1 MIPLVFGMTLISE
14 EGAMPGIILSIDQGT
29 TGSTVVLLDQEL
41 KVRAQGYREFRQ
53 IYPQPGWVEHNPDE
67 IWDSVLGAMNAA
79 FSAGDVSPA
88 EVGAIGITN
97 QRETN
102 LLWDAATGR
111 PCHNA
116 IVWQCRRTAD
126 ICAKLKQDGRETLF
140 QSRTGLL
147 LDPYFSGTKLKWQFD
162 HVPGLRGEA
171 EAGRVIA
178 GTIDTFL
185 TWKLTGGNAHVT
197 DATNASRTL
206 LMDLASLAWDE
217 HLCSILDIPPKALPA
232 IRGCSEVYGHT
243 KGVPGLPDGIPI
255 CGMAG
260 DQQAALFGQACFKTG
275 EAKCTYGTGAFLL
288 MNTGDKP
295 VASAN
300 RLLTTVAWRINDK
313 TTYALEGSAFIAGSA
328 VQWLRD
334 GLNIIE
340 SASQIEALAS
350 QVPDTGGVTI
360 VPAFVGIGAPHWR
373 SDARGVITG
382 LTLGTHQG
390 HIARATLEGIALQNV
405 DILKA
410 MESDSGRQLLR
421 LKVDGGASANNLL
434 MQMQSDFLGCS
445 IVRPQIV
452 ETTALGAAL
461 LAGLGAGM
469 WKGVEAIAGV
479 WKEDRTFTPDITD
492 ADRAA
497 VLERWQSAVAKA

>member
-1 MIPLVFGMTLISE
+1 
-14 EGAMPGIILSIDQGT
+14 MPGIILSIDQGT
-29 TGSTVVLLDQEL
+29 TGTTAVLLDQEL
-41 KVRAQGYREFRQ
+41 NVRAQGYREFGQ
-53 IYPQPGWVEHNPDE
+53 IYPQPGWVEHDAEE
-67 IWDSVLGAMNAA
+67 IWDSVLGAMQAA
-79 FSAGDVSPA
+79 FSAGDISPQD
-88 EVGAIGITN
+88 VGAIGITN

-102 LLWDAATGR
+102 LIWDKATGK

-126 ICAKLKQDGRETLF
+126 ICEILKQEGREELF

-147 LDPYFSGTKLKWQFD
+147 LDPYFSGTKLKWQLD
-162 HVPGLRGEA
+162 HVSGLWEEA
-171 EAGRVIA
+171 EAGKVIA

-185 TWKLTGGNAHVT
+185 TWKLTGGEVHVT

-206 LMDLASLAWDE
+206 LMDLASLEWDE
-217 HLCSILDIPPKALPA
+217 ELCTILDIPQKALPD
-232 IRGCSEVYGHT
+232 IRSCSEIYGHT
-243 KGVPGLPDGIPI
+243 KNVPGLPDGVPI

-260 DQQAALFGQACFKTG
+260 DQQAALFGQACFETG

-295 VASAN
+295 VPSVN
-300 RLLTTVAWRINDK
+300 RLLTTVAWHIDGK
-313 TTYALEGSAFIAGSA
+313 TTYALEGSAFIAGSS

-334 GLNIIE
+334 GLKMIE

-350 QVPDTGGVTI
+350 EVADTGGVTI

-382 LTLGTHQG
+382 LTLGTRRA

-410 MESDSGRQLLR
+410 MESDSGRHLLR

-469 WKGVEAIAGV
+469 WGGFADLAGV
-479 WKEDRTFTPDITD
+479 WKEDRTFNPVITE

-497 VLERWQSAVAKA
+497 VLERWQRAVEKA